1 MTSKQQKAIELL
13 VSGDFNT
20 YEEIAEHVKVS
31 RKTLYNW
38 RREEKFT
45 KELSKEINLKLT
57 RIVPKALNKI
67 ERLIDSDNEHI
78 ALMAA
83 KNILDRAGYK
93 AVDKLKLDSNI
104 ETNQTTGVAFIGM
117 LEEWSE

>member
-67 ERLIDSDNEHI
+67 ERLIDSDDEHI
-78 ALMAA
+78 ALIAA

-93 AVDKLKLDSNI
+93 AVKKLKLDSNI